1 MTFMAI
7 KLEGSLSRKF
17 STAAIL
23 GESEHITLAMEKD
36 ITKVAPIT
44 VVGPALIVA
53 DLGSEIQKGVYR
65 CTKIRQR
72 IIGEGADLFTNDS
85 DQLGGNPRPV
95 NEGIRK
101 VLRYIAVHGEI
112 ENPHGKNIPVREYD
126 GTLDPRFNCAWVHTP
141 GGFCPF
147 VDDGHIALECTKPS
161 LPNSKTSWI
170 VLDLNDARIIFD
182 EDDEEEAE

>member
-1 MTFMAI
+1 MTFMPVT
-7 KLEGSLSRKF
+7 LEGSLSRKF
-17 STAAIL
+17 STAVIL
-23 GESEHITLAMEKD
+23 GESEHITLALEKD
-36 ITKVAPIT
+36 ITKTAPIT
-44 VVGPALIVA
+44 VVGPAVIVA
-53 DLGSEIQKGVYR
+53 DIGSEIQKGVYR

-72 IIGEGADLFTNDS
+72 IIGNGAGCFLNDS
-85 DQLGGNPRPV
+85 DQFPENPHLA

-126 GTLDPRFNCAWVHTP
+126 GTLDPRFNCAWIHTP

-147 VDDGHIALECTKPS
+147 VDDEHIALECTKPS

-170 VLDLNDARIIFD
+170 VLDMNDARVIFD
-182 EDDEEEAE
+182 EDGEEAE